1 MLGCKCDD
9 SSFGAAVIKG
19 AGIRLPANSANTHL
33 DVPTLTPDRDRSTS
47 PLFLSSIDFTLP
59 HLRPGVPPTTMNPTP
74 SYGHSPPLHHPVPQH
89 VSTVPQLRSPPPPV
103 PNQPQQTSYGNAYPQ
118 QQQHPQQQQQGAGAS
133 GNFFG
138 QYGQF
143 INDPTAQ
150 VAAQFGQTAI
160 KHGQE
165 YLEQNVSF
173 EYLDRSP
180 GRSSSPRGW
189 RGLGDMELTGDR

>member
-1 MLGCKCDD
+1 
-9 SSFGAAVIKG
+9 
-19 AGIRLPANSANTHL
+19 
-33 DVPTLTPDRDRSTS
+33 
-47 PLFLSSIDFTLP
+47 
-59 HLRPGVPPTTMNPTP
+59 MNPP
-74 SYGHSPPLHHPVPQH
+74 SYGHSPPLPHPVPPH
-89 VSTVPQLRSPPPPV
+89 VSTVPQLRSPPPPI
-103 PNQPQQTSYGNAYPQ
+103 PNQPQQAGYGNAYPQ
-118 QQQHPQQQQQGAGAS
+118 QQQQQQQQQGPGAS

-173 EYLDRSP
+173 EQLDHSLESSRSE
-180 GRSSSPRGW
+180 GW
-189 RGLGDMELTGDR
+189 RGLGDMVLTRDR